1 MANIPEYYQEH
12 TRFSFNGHQTFP
24 LKYGWLEKFSLD
36 RLHVENELNSKTNQV
51 LNLDYLVKEF
61 GLGQNMAKSLS
72 FWMRACYVLEES
84 GANTVFTDF
93 AKAYF
98 GKNGIDPFLEEIGTI
113 WIIHWY
119 LSTASKRTS
128 TWFWFF
134 NFFDKKSFERQELV
148 QDILELCEKDGPHKT
163 ITNETQVRKD
173 VDCFIKSYLGVINPK
188 LSSEDSL
195 ESPLTELGL
204 FRKGTGNT
212 IQLVETERHNLP
224 YGLFILS
231 IYAFWEKLG
240 AASGT
245 LSFENLLAQPYSPG
259 RLFAINREGLLQ
271 KLENINDKTNGILS
285 FDQSSGLS
293 QLIINDQLAF
303 QNICKKNNHVSILSR
318 GSME

>member
-1 MANIPEYYQEH
+1 ME
-12 TRFSFNGHQTFP
+12 
-24 LKYGWLEKFSLD
+24 
-36 RLHVENELNSKTNQV
+36 
-51 LNLDYLVKEF
+51 
-61 GLGQNMAKSLS
+61 
-72 FWMRACYVLEES
+72 
-84 GANTVFTDF
+84 
-93 AKAYF
+93 
-98 GKNGIDPFLEEIGTI
+98 
-113 WIIHWY
+113 
-119 LSTASKRTS
+119 
-128 TWFWFF
+128 
-134 NFFDKKSFERQELV
+134 
-148 QDILELCEKDGPHKT
+148 
-163 ITNETQVRKD
+163 
-173 VDCFIKSYLGVINPK
+173 VINPK

-271 KLENINDKTNGILS
+271 KLENINDKTNGGLS

-293 QLIINDQLAF
+293 QLIINDQSAF
-303 QNICKKNNHVSILSR
+303 QNIYQEQSCLHSIKRKYRMKDLLIEKKKTFQRSVNIKSDLNNIELLETFIPSMTGNKTLSVSFVKILHQ
-318 GSME
+318 GKAHIHGQGPTVQGNQH